1 VGVDDNYLGSLG
13 VRTILGSGSDRS
25 YQIMQGLEA
34 QVETPLLFKQP
45 AVARVGARGST
56 GDFSTPKESEDDV
69 GFFFKVAGRL
79 YTSDS
84 GNAGS
89 SRGIAGGGNKHDR
102 GGPATRSV
110 SAHVLYGPHEPGT
123 GICGGIVARG
133 AQGQFPEPCASF
145 PRRWFTKKI

>member
-1 VGVDDNYLGSLG
+1 MGVDDNYLGSLG

-34 QVETPLLFKQP
+34 QVETPLLFKRP
-45 AVARVGARGST
+45 AVARGGARGST
-56 GDFSTPKESEDDV
+56 GDFSTPKESEDDD
-69 GFFFKVAGRL
+69 GFFFGEAGRL
-79 YTSDS
+79 HASDS

-89 SRGIAGGGNKHDR
+89 GEIAGGGTKRD
-102 GGPATRSV
+102 GGRPATRSV